1 VLLVLAN
8 GFFVATEFSLVAVR
22 RTRIQQLAS
31 EGNRRAESVLDR
43 LRHLDSYIAATQ
55 LGITIAS
62 LALGWIGEPALAHL
76 VEPAL
81 KAIPGIS
88 GESGDNLSHVVGFAL
103 AFTIITVLH
112 IVFGELAPKSLAL
125 QRPEGTSLVVAGPIQ
140 LFYMAFRPIIYVLN
154 NVGNGVVR
162 LLGIEPA
169 QGHELVQSAE
179 ELMMSID
186 ASREAGLVD
195 AAAHDI
201 VERAFTFTDLTV
213 HHVMVPRT
221 ELTAIP
227 IDANLG
233 QVLRLAAESGFSRLP
248 VYQKNVDHIVGILS
262 VKRLNSLLADMAE
275 TNVTPA
281 FSVSEH
287 MHPPLVVPET
297 TPATDVLVRLRQAGA
312 QLALIVDE
320 YGGTA
325 GMVSLEDLVGAI
337 IGKTDENGLSMFS
350 LTDEL
355 DGSRLLDGL
364 MSLVELDDRHGVDL
378 ASDGVDVES
387 LGGYVF
393 ARLGRVAVVG
403 DEVISA
409 KGHVLRVEQMDDL
422 RIAQVRIRPADSTSL
437 DAYS

>member
-1 VLLVLAN
+1 
-8 GFFVATEFSLVAVR
+8 
-22 RTRIQQLAS
+22 
-31 EGNRRAESVLDR
+31 
-43 LRHLDSYIAATQ
+43 
-55 LGITIAS
+55 
-62 LALGWIGEPALAHL
+62 
-76 VEPAL
+76 
-81 KAIPGIS
+81 
-88 GESGDNLSHVVGFAL
+88 
-103 AFTIITVLH
+103 
-112 IVFGELAPKSLAL
+112 
-125 QRPEGTSLVVAGPIQ
+125 
-140 LFYMAFRPIIYVLN
+140 
-154 NVGNGVVR
+154 
-162 LLGIEPA
+162 
-169 QGHELVQSAE
+169 
-179 ELMMSID
+179 
-186 ASREAGLVD
+186 
-195 AAAHDI
+195 
-201 VERAFTFTDLTV
+201 
-213 HHVMVPRT
+213 
-221 ELTAIP
+221 
-227 IDANLG
+227 
-233 QVLRLAAESGFSRLP
+233 
-248 VYQKNVDHIVGILS
+248 
-262 VKRLNSLLADMAE
+262 
-275 TNVTPA
+275 
-281 FSVSEH
+281 